1 MEKLTKAEEPIMQQ
15 IWRNKKV
22 FVKDILKELP
32 EPKPAYNTVLSI
44 VRILESKGM
53 VAHEAYGRIHQY
65 YPLVSKSEYR
75 LTIFKSLIKDY
86 FDGSYTS
93 LVSQMVEQDEDL
105 NQDEI
110 NEIKNLL
117 NRKDNS

>member
-1 MEKLTKAEEPIMQQ
+1 MEKLTRAEEPIMQQ
-15 IWRNKKV
+15 LWRQKKV
-22 FVKDILKELP
+22 FVKDILHELP

-53 VAHEAYGRIHQY
+53 VGHEAYGRIHQY
-65 YPLVSKSEYR
+65 FPLISKNEYR
-75 LTIFKSLIKDY
+75 LTIFKRLIKDY

-105 NQDEI
+105 NEEEI

-117 NRKDNS
+117 NKKDSS